1 MAVIA
6 ISRQFGA
13 GGRELGKQIAHKLEY
28 YYADEDILEKAAVEV
43 HVSPEWEKI
52 VEMESGGKL
61 QRYISKLNPFG
72 QSLMER
78 PLTDKQR
85 YIDGFKYVELMHSII
100 TRIAEEGNAVIVGRG
115 GQYILQDFEDAYHLL
130 LIANEKDRVK
140 FIVDKYN
147 FSHKRAVQVVKTMEK
162 RRVNLYSFFGRKDYD
177 DLSLYNLTLNMS
189 KLSMDQAKGLVHELI
204 KKEQL

>member
-1 MAVIA
+1 MAVIT

-13 GGRELGKQIAHKLEY
+13 GGRELGKRIADKLAY
-28 YYADEDILEKAAVEV
+28 YYVDEDILEMAAQEV
-43 HVSPEWEKI
+43 QVSPELKKI
-52 VEMESGGKL
+52 IEMEPGGKV

-78 PLTDKQR
+78 PLNDKQR

-100 TRIAEEGNAVIVGRG
+100 TRIAEEGNAVIIGRG
-115 GQYILQDFEDAYHLL
+115 GQYILQDFESAHHLK
-130 LIANEKDRVK
+130 LIANEKDRIK

-147 FSHKRAVQVVKTMEK
+147 FSHKRAVQVVKGMQK

-177 DLSLYNLTLNMS
+177 DLSLYDLTLNMS
-189 KLSMDQAKGLVHELI
+189 KLSMDEAQELVYELV
-204 KKEQL
+204 KD

>member
-1 MAVIA
+1 MAVIT

-13 GGRELGKQIAHKLEY
+13 GGRELGKRIADKLEY
-28 YYADEDILEKAAVEV
+28 YYADEDILEMAAQEV
-43 HVSPEWEKI
+43 QVSPELKKI
-52 VEMESGGKL
+52 IEMEPGGKI

-78 PLTDKQR
+78 PLNDKQR
-85 YIDGFKYVELMHSII
+85 YIDGFNYVELMHTII

-115 GQYILQDFEDAYHLL
+115 GQYILQDFESAYLLL

-147 FSHKRAVQVVKTMEK
+147 FSHKRAVQVVKGMQK
-162 RRVNLYSFFGRKDYD
+162 RRGNLYSFFGRKDYD
-177 DLSLYNLTLNMS
+177 DLSLYDLTLNMS
-189 KLSMDQAKGLVHELI
+189 KLSMDEAQELVYELV
-204 KKEQL
+204 KD